1 MRPTKL
7 PGPVGIIVSME
18 LCETALATV
27 SSPPLS
33 DFFGS
38 EQPSQVSVEFRQS
51 MKPVR
56 LHDVLE
62 QEAKKIAQSLHDE
75 AGQLL
80 ATVHLK
86 LDEVSR
92 ALSAEQQS
100 CVGDLKSMLNRLE
113 AELRRLSHE
122 LRPLILDDLGLLPAL
137 EFLRKGIT
145 GRTGLGISVTGSMPR
160 RLAPTIETALYRI
173 IHEALTMAQQ
183 AHAREVL
190 VAFAASQSRI
200 QCTIRET
207 GGEAQDRRNGILAI
221 RLRLEDLS
229 GTLSVVYGPDG
240 DGEMK
245 ITIPL
250 Q

>member
-1 MRPTKL
+1 
-7 PGPVGIIVSME
+7 VAIIVSME
-18 LCETALATV
+18 LCETAPATL
-27 SSPPLS
+27 SSALLS
-33 DFFGS
+33 EFFS
-38 EQPSQVSVEFRQS
+38 IEQRSHVSVGFRQR

-62 QEAKKIAQSLHDE
+62 KEAKRIAQSLHDE

-86 LDEVSR
+86 LDEASR
-92 ALSAEQQS
+92 ALSPEQQS
-100 CVGDLKSMLNRLE
+100 CVGDLKLMLNRFE
-113 AELRRLSHE
+113 TELRRLSHE

-145 GRTGLGISVTGSMPR
+145 GRTGLGISVTGAIPR
-160 RLAPTIETALYRI
+160 RLPPTIETALYRI

-207 GGEAQDRRNGILAI
+207 GGEAQDRRNGMLAI